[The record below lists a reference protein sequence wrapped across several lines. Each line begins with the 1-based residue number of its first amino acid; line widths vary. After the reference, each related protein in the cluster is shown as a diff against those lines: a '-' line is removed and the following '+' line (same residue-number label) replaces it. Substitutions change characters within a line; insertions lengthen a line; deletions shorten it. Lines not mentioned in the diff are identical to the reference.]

1 MQKIKKFFKE
11 DPDAITVDWI
21 VMTASIIGIFIVV
34 AASLQ
39 AGSDGLAA
47 QVIDQIASTEQL

>member
-1 MQKIKKFFKE
+1 MQKLRDFFRE

-21 VMTASIIGIFIVV
+21 VLTASLIGLGVVII
-34 AASLQ
+34 ASFQ

-47 QVIDQIASTEQL
+47 QLLEQITPAQRF